1 MKSDKVMVKNDGVIM
16 LKIPKK
22 SIRNIFRAL
31 GIVLIVLLVSFISYK
46 ILTYCLIE
54 VPYVYTTNFDAGA
67 EEIVSQIQNR
77 GFVAKLDMNE
87 TQNRLQIRVPL
98 RQLQRVVKSDIEID
112 ADDWSLSSWS
122 EGSEDSISIRGF
134 FQVCKSLI

>member
-122 EGSEDSISIRGF
+122 EGNEDSISIRGF
-134 FQVCKSLI
+134 FRVCKSLI

>member
-1 MKSDKVMVKNDGVIM
+1 M
-16 LKIPKK
+16 
-22 SIRNIFRAL
+22 
-31 GIVLIVLLVSFISYK
+31 
-46 ILTYCLIE
+46 
-54 VPYVYTTNFDAGA
+54 PYAYTTNFDAGA

-77 GFVAKLDMNE
+77 GFVAKFDMNE

-122 EGSEDSISIRGF
+122 EGNEDSISIRGF